1 MKRTDVCNTEVG
13 INKNFIKERGICMKR
28 IIVGITG
35 ASGVVYGARI
45 LETLSKLGVE
55 THLIISDSGARNMLI
70 ESGCA
75 IEELQAMATYVHD
88 FKDVGASVASG
99 SYRVDGMVV
108 APCSIKTLSA
118 IANSYNENLIV
129 RAADVTLKERRKLV
143 LIVRETPLHEGHLE
157 LMTRVTRMGG
167 VIMPPVPAFYHM
179 PKTINDIINQT
190 VGKALD
196 QLSIESNLFNRWG
209 AEDGGSR

>member
-1 MKRTDVCNTEVG
+1 MKRE
-13 INKNFIKERGICMKR
+13 ICMKR

-55 THLIISDSGARNMLI
+55 THLIISDTGARNMLI
-70 ESGCA
+70 ESSCA

-88 FKDVGASVASG
+88 FEDVGASVASG
-99 SYRVDGMVV
+99 SYHVDGMVV
-108 APCSIKTLSA
+108 APCSMKTLSA
-118 IANSYNENLIV
+118 IANSYDENLIV

-157 LMTRVTRMGG
+157 LMMKVTRMGG
-167 VIMPPVPAFYHM
+167 VIMPPVPAFYNM
-179 PKTINDIINQT
+179 PKTIDDIINQT
-190 VGKALD
+190 VGRALD
-196 QLSIESNLFNRWG
+196 LFSIEANLFKRWG
-209 AEDGGSR
+209 AKDGGSR

>member
-1 MKRTDVCNTEVG
+1 
-13 INKNFIKERGICMKR
+13 MKR

-55 THLIISDSGARNMLI
+55 THLIISDSGVRNMLI

-75 IEELQAMATYVHD
+75 IEELRAMATYVHD
-88 FKDVGASVASG
+88 FEDVGASVASG
-99 SYRVDGMVV
+99 SYHVDGMVV
-108 APCSIKTLSA
+108 APCSMKTLSA

-143 LIVRETPLHEGHLE
+143 LIVRETPLHEGH
-157 LMTRVTRMGG
+157 
-167 VIMPPVPAFYHM
+167 
-179 PKTINDIINQT
+179 
-190 VGKALD
+190 
-196 QLSIESNLFNRWG
+196 
-209 AEDGGSR
+209 